1 MSKEAFAKNASL
13 TLDGAHAAHLAR
25 IFVVCN
31 QKDIA

>member
-1 MSKEAFAKNASL
+1 MSKEASAKNASL